1 MIARVFTRNKEVRRV
16 SKGPRCFRLIKK
28 SLPDVC
34 HKLSKKK
41 KEINYLSKYF
51 LFCFAFSFIYSFFLK
66 ILIIPVWSGRY
77 III

>member
-16 SKGPRCFRLIKK
+16 SEGPRCFRFIKK

-41 KEINYLSKYF
+41 NRLIISQRTSRFVLPF
-51 LFCFAFSFIYSFFLK
+51 PLFIDFFL
-66 ILIIPVWSGRY
+66 RF
-77 III
+77 